1 MIKAIYGTN
10 AVQNPMAMILR
21 QADTLQLNGEQADS
35 IATLNRYYTIRLDSI
50 WSPVAKYLASLPENY
65 SHDEAYHQY
74 LPAREATVD
83 LLMSLVP
90 TVNGLLTGEQRRRLP
105 SFVSGYLDTRYLA
118 SIRSGTAGSN
128 FGGPMNL
135 GGGGG
140 GPIFVGGGGAG
151 GGGGTQ
157 VIIVR

>member
-1 MIKAIYGTN
+1 
-10 AVQNPMAMILR
+10 
-21 QADTLQLNGEQADS
+21 
-35 IATLNRYYTIRLDSI
+35 
-50 WSPVAKYLASLPENY
+50 
-65 SHDEAYHQY
+65 
-74 LPAREATVD
+74 
-83 LLMSLVP
+83 
-90 TVNGLLTGEQRRRLP
+90 VNGLLTGEQRRRLP